1 MNLWTLPPPPF
12 SLLTS
17 WMVLNTQQTIQYMLK
32 YSGFALREIT
42 VANSNCQSPLTLPNV
57 ANETA
62 SEMQEAA

>member
-1 MNLWTLPPPPF
+1 
-12 SLLTS
+12 
-17 WMVLNTQQTIQYMLK
+17 MVLNTQQTIQYMLK